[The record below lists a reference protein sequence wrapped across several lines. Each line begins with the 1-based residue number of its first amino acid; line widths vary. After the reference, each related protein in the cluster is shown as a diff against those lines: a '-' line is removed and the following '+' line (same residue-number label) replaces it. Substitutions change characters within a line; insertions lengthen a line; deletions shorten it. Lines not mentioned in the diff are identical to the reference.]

1 MPTNTAVY
9 RTDQVGSLLR
19 PAALLDA
26 RDAFR
31 AGTITREA
39 LAAAENT
46 AVLEAL
52 ALQKSA
58 GVDIYTD
65 GEMRRDAWMTIF
77 SEAVD
82 GFVDEYPQ
90 VETQRPDGTVVYVQR
105 HDKTVKG
112 KLQARRRLAGVD
124 AAFLKA
130 HSPGPFK
137 ITMPSPSTVLRFG
150 YKPGVSDAVYP
161 TREALHADTTA
172 IVRDEMLALVNDGCA
187 YVQLDEGFNSY
198 VNPDWRGELERDG
211 HDPIDVLTKDIA
223 ADNACYDAIE
233 GKMTRAMH
241 LCRGSRVSWAHG
253 AGTYDWLAE
262 RLFDQRHV
270 DRFLLE
276 YDTEVVGGFEP
287 LRFVPKG
294 KVVVLG
300 LVSAKEAELETVDY
314 LLGRINDAAKYCP
327 VEQLAL
333 STQCGFQGA
342 AMRDG
347 AHMTIDQEKR
357 KLELIVEV
365 AHKVW
370 G

>member
-1 MPTNTAVY
+1 
-9 RTDQVGSLLR
+9 
-19 PAALLDA
+19 
-26 RDAFR
+26 
-31 AGTITREA
+31 
-39 LAAAENT
+39 
-46 AVLEAL
+46 
-52 ALQKSA
+52 
-58 GVDIYTD
+58 
-65 GEMRRDAWMTIF
+65 
-77 SEAVD
+77 
-82 GFVDEYPQ
+82 
-90 VETQRPDGTVVYVQR
+90 
-105 HDKTVKG
+105 
-112 KLQARRRLAGVD
+112 
-124 AAFLKA
+124 
-130 HSPGPFK
+130 
-137 ITMPSPSTVLRFG
+137 MPSPSTVLRFG

-211 HDPIDVLTKDIA
+211 RDPMDVLTKDIA

-262 RLFDQRHV
+262 RLFDQLHV